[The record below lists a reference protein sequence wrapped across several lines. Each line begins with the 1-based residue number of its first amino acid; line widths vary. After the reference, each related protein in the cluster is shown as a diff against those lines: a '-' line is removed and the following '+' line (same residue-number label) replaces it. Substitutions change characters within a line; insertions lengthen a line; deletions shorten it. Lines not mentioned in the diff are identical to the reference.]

1 MTNEEMQRTMEF
13 IAEQQAQFAASIQ
26 RAEEQRIRDTPRLTR
41 MEDAFLALTQL
52 AQQTDERLDAMAHSQ
67 EVLSHLIQNSDE
79 RLERLE
85 AQRIQDNERVNRLE
99 DSHQRME
106 DSHQVLIQLAQKMD
120 VRLERLEQPGG

>member
-1 MTNEEMQRTMEF
+1 MTNEEMQRAMEF
-13 IAEQQAQFAASIQ
+13 IVEQQAQFAASIQ
-26 RAEEQRIRDTPRLTR
+26 RAEEQRIRDIPRLTR
-41 MEDAFLALTQL
+41 LEESFLALTQL

-67 EVLSHLIQNSDE
+67 EVLFHLVQNSDE

-85 AQRIQDNERVNRLE
+85 AQRIQDNERVSRLE